1 MGSFDLSHASSF
13 KGGSET
19 FLRNVFENIL
29 KTYLKKEPNS
39 EDHMGGCSVSG
50 QREDL
55 LRSLHF
61 PDV

>member
-1 MGSFDLSHASSF
+1 MVIHNYHETGRKWNISSECVWEYTEDV
-13 KGGSET
+13 SE
-19 FLRNVFENIL
+19 E
-29 KTYLKKEPNS
+29 EPNS
-39 EDHMGGCSVSG
+39 EDHMGACSVSG